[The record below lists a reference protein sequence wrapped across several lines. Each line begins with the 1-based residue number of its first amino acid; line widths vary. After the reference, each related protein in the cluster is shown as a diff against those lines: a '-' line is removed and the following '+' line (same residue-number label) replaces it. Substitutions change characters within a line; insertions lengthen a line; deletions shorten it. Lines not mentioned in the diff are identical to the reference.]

1 MTKKTRFAVGAI
13 VVAAG
18 ALGLWIYRNA
28 EAHEGP
34 VYRFATVTRGNLE
47 STVSA
52 TGSLS
57 AVTTVQVGTQVS
69 GQVSQIL
76 VDFNDRV
83 KKGQLLARID
93 PTLQEQ
99 AVLDAQAGLVRAQAD
114 LDRSKAEY
122 DRNKTLYDQKVLTA
136 TEFTTAQYNY
146 TVAQASVKSAQV
158 ALDRARKNL
167 GYTEIYAPID
177 GVVVQRNVDVGQT
190 VAASLSAP
198 QLFLIANDL
207 SQMQIL
213 ANVDESDIGQI
224 HESQD
229 VRFTVQAYPNQSFTG
244 KVRQVRLQSTT
255 TENVVNYTVVVSV
268 DNPKGTLLPGMT
280 ATVEFLT
287 GSAENAL
294 IVPNAALRFRATPEM
309 MAEAGGRTGAPRTA
323 ADSMAYAARRD
334 SMRRARAA
342 AEGNT
347 GGQVS
352 GGQASGGQVG
362 QASGGTPGASGGT
375 AASSGTPGATSGTPA
390 ASGGAPGASG
400 AAGATRSRAS
410 GGRGGFAQLW
420 YVGANG
426 KPAVMRVRTGLS
438 DGQNTQVMGADVKEG
453 MQVIVGTNTP
463 TTTTTQ
469 QQQTT
474 TSPFQQQRRGPGP
487 GGF

>member
-1 MTKKTRFAVGAI
+1 MTKNTRFAVGAI

-28 EAHEGP
+28 EAHEAP
-34 VYRFATVTRGNLE
+34 SYRFATVTRGNLE

-52 TGSLS
+52 TGQLN

-93 PTLQEQ
+93 PTLAQQ
-99 AVLDAQAGLVRAQAD
+99 TVLDAEAGVVRAQAD

-158 ALDRARKNL
+158 ALDRAKQNL
-167 GYTEIYAPID
+167 AYTQIYAPID

-213 ANVDESDIGQI
+213 ANVDESDIGSI
-224 HESQD
+224 HEGQD
-229 VRFTVQAYPNQSFTG
+229 VRFTVQAYPNQSFNG

-255 TENVVNYTVVVSV
+255 TENVVNYTVVVTV

-280 ATVEFLT
+280 ATVSFLT
-287 GSAENAL
+287 GTAENAL

-309 MAEAGGRTGAPRTA
+309 MAAAGVTNATGEPRTA
-323 ADSMAYAARRD
+323 AESLAFAARRD
-334 SMRRARAA
+334 SIRKARAA
-342 AEGNT
+342 AGGNA
-347 GGQVS
+347 G
-352 GGQASGGQVG
+352 GGQVG
-362 QASGGTPGASGGT
+362 GGPGGQANGV
-375 AASSGTPGATSGTPA
+375 
-390 ASGGAPGASG
+390 
-400 AAGATRSRAS
+400 AAGATRSRTS
-410 GGRGGFAQLW
+410 GARGGFAQLW

-426 KPAVMRVRTGLS
+426 KPAMMRVRTGLS
-438 DGQNTQVMGADVKEG
+438 DGQNTQVIGQDLKEG
-453 MQVIVGTNTP
+453 MQVIIGTNAS
-463 TTTTTQ
+463 TTAASPPA
-469 QQQTT
+469 TT

>member
-1 MTKKTRFAVGAI
+1 VGAI

-28 EAHEGP
+28 EAHEAP
-34 VYRFATVTRGNLE
+34 SYRFVTVTRGNLE

-52 TGSLS
+52 TGALS

-69 GQVSQIL
+69 GQVAQL
-76 VDFNDRV
+76 YVDFNDRV

-93 PTLQEQ
+93 PTLQQQ
-99 AVLDAQAGLVRAQAD
+99 AVLDAEAGLIRAQAD
-114 LDRSKAEY
+114 LERSRTEY

-167 GYTEIYAPID
+167 SYTEIHAPID

-198 QLFLIANDL
+198 QLFLIANNL

-224 HESQD
+224 HEGQD
-229 VRFTVQAYPNQSFTG
+229 VRFTVQAYPNQPFTG
-244 KVRQVRLQSTT
+244 TVRQVRLQSAT
-255 TENVVNYTVVVSV
+255 TENVVNYTVVVTV
-268 DNPKGTLLPGMT
+268 ENPKGTLLPGMT

-287 GSAENAL
+287 GTATDAF

-309 MAEAGGRTGAPRTA
+309 MAAAGVTSASGAPRTA
-323 ADSMAYAARRD
+323 ADSAAFAARRD
-334 SMRRARAA
+334 SIRKAR
-342 AEGNT
+342 
-347 GGQVS
+347 
-352 GGQASGGQVG
+352 
-362 QASGGTPGASGGT
+362 
-375 AASSGTPGATSGTPA
+375 
-390 ASGGAPGASG
+390 G
-400 AAGATRSRAS
+400 AAGGTGGGQFGGAQGAGGAAGGGAARPRSS
-410 GGRGGFAQLW
+410 GSTRGGFAQLW
-420 YVGANG
+420 YVDATG
-426 KPAVMRVRTGLS
+426 KPAVMRVRTGLT
-438 DGQNTQVMGADVKEG
+438 DGQNTQIMGPDVKAG
-453 MQVIVGTNTP
+453 MQVIVGTNAP
-463 TTTTTQ
+463 AATTTS
-469 QQQTT
+469 TT
-474 TSPFQQQRRGPGP
+474 TSPFQQQRRPGGP

>member
-13 VVAAG
+13 VVGAG

-28 EAHEGP
+28 EAHEAP
-34 VYRFATVTRGNLE
+34 TYRFAAVTRGNLE

-52 TGSLS
+52 TGALS

-69 GQVSQIL
+69 GQVSQIF

-93 PTLQEQ
+93 PTLQQQ
-99 AVLDAQAGLVRAQAD
+99 AVLDAQAGLIRAQAD
-114 LDRSKAEY
+114 LERSKAEY
-122 DRNKTLYDQKVLTA
+122 DRNKTLFDQKVLTA
-136 TEFTTAQYNY
+136 TEFNTAQYNY

-224 HESQD
+224 HEGQD
-229 VRFTVQAYPNQSFTG
+229 VRFTVQAYANQTFTG
-244 KVRQVRLQSTT
+244 KVRQVRLQSAT
-255 TENVVNYTVVVSV
+255 TENVVNYTVVVTV

-309 MAEAGGRTGAPRTA
+309 MAEAGVTNTGAPRTA
-323 ADSMAYAARRD
+323 ADSAAFAARRD
-334 SMRRARAA
+334 SIRTARAA
-342 AEGNT
+342 AGGNAG
-347 GGQVS
+347 GGQF
-352 GGQASGGQVG
+352 GGG
-362 QASGGTPGASGGT
+362 PGA
-375 AASSGTPGATSGTPA
+375 GATSA
-390 ASGGAPGASG
+390 GGA
-400 AAGATRSRAS
+400 RSRAS
-410 GGRGGFAQLW
+410 GARGGVAQLW
-420 YVGANG
+420 YVNASG

-438 DGQNTQVMGADVKEG
+438 DGQNTQVMGPDVKEG
-453 MQVIVGTNTP
+453 MQVIVGTNAATTTATP
-463 TTTTTQ
+463 TQ
-469 QQQTT
+469 ST
-474 TSPFQQQRRGPGP
+474 TSPFQQQRRAPGP
-487 GGF
+487 GGPGGF

>member
-1 MTKKTRFAVGAI
+1 MNPLGSRMVEPHTREDHMTRKTRFAVGAI

-28 EAHEGP
+28 EAHEAP
-34 VYRFATVTRGNLE
+34 AYRFATVTRGNLE

-52 TGSLS
+52 TGALS

-69 GQVSQIL
+69 GQLSQIL
-76 VDFNDRV
+76 VDFNSHV

-93 PTLQEQ
+93 PTLAQQ
-99 AVLDAQAGLVRAQAD
+99 TVLDAQAGVIRAQAD

-122 DRNKTLYDQKVLTA
+122 DRNKVLYDQKVLTA

-167 GYTEIYAPID
+167 EYTEIYAPID
-177 GVVVQRNVDVGQT
+177 GVVVERNVDVGQT

-207 SQMQIL
+207 AQMQIL
-213 ANVDESDIGQI
+213 ASVDESDIGQI
-224 HESQD
+224 HEGQD
-229 VRFTVQAYPNQSFTG
+229 ARFTVQAYPNQTFTG
-244 KVRQVRLQSTT
+244 TVRQVRLQSAT
-255 TENVVNYTVVVSV
+255 TENVVNYTVVVTV
-268 DNPKGTLLPGMT
+268 ANPKGTLLPGMT

-309 MAEAGGRTGAPRTA
+309 MAAAGVSANGLSAPRTA
-323 ADSMAYAARRD
+323 AESVAFAARRD
-334 SMRRARAA
+334 SLRKARFAA
-342 AEGNT
+342 GGNG
-347 GGQVS
+347 GGQGG
-352 GGQASGGQVG
+352 GGQAGGAQ
-362 QASGGTPGASGGT
+362 GGANRGAANGGGAGTGASRSR
-375 AASSGTPGATSGTPA
+375 SSGNA
-390 ASGGAPGASG
+390 
-400 AAGATRSRAS
+400 
-410 GGRGGFAQLW
+410 RGSFAQLW
-420 YVGANG
+420 YIDAAG
-426 KPAVMRVRTGLS
+426 KPAMMRVRTGLS
-438 DGQNTQVMGADVKEG
+438 DGQNTEVIGQNLKES
-453 MQVIVGTNTP
+453 MQVIIGTVATTAAP
-463 TTTTTQ
+463 TTTN
-469 QQQTT
+469 TT

>member
-1 MTKKTRFAVGAI
+1 
-13 VVAAG
+13 
-18 ALGLWIYRNA
+18 
-28 EAHEGP
+28 
-34 VYRFATVTRGNLE
+34 
-47 STVSA
+47 VSA
-52 TGSLS
+52 TGQLS

-69 GQVSQIL
+69 GQVSQIY

-93 PTLQEQ
+93 PTLAQQ
-99 AVLDAQAGLVRAQAD
+99 AVLDAQAGVIRAQAD

-146 TVAQASVKSAQV
+146 TVAQASVKSAEV
-158 ALDRARKNL
+158 ALNRAKQNL
-167 GYTEIYAPID
+167 GYTQIYAPID

-213 ANVDESDIGQI
+213 ANVDESDIGLI
-224 HESQD
+224 HQDQD
-229 VRFTVQAYPNQSFTG
+229 VRFTVQAYANQTFNG

-255 TENVVNYTVVVSV
+255 TENVVNYTVVVTV

-280 ATVEFLT
+280 ATVSFLT
-287 GSAENAL
+287 GSAQDAL

-309 MAEAGGRTGAPRTA
+309 MAEAGVTNSAPRTA
-323 ADSMAYAARRD
+323 ADSAAFAARRD
-334 SMRRARAA
+334 SIRKARAA
-342 AEGNT
+342 A
-347 GGQVS
+347 GGGEAG
-352 GGQASGGQVG
+352 GGQAGGGQG
-362 QASGGTPGASGGT
+362 N
-375 AASSGTPGATSGTPA
+375 
-390 ASGGAPGASG
+390 GGAPGAGG
-400 AAGATRSRAS
+400 AGGATRSRSS

-420 YVGANG
+420 YVTATG
-426 KPAVMRVRTGLS
+426 KPAMIRVRTGLS
-438 DGQNTQVMGADVKEG
+438 DGQNTQVMGQDVKEG
-453 MQVIVGTNTP
+453 MQVIVGTNATA
-463 TTTTTQ
+463 TTANAPS
-469 QQQTT
+469 TT